1 MHTTNRNWKVESISH
16 LAFNPT
22 DMDKT
27 LKFYCDGFGFKKKA
41 LLTYADYEKT
51 ISENRELYVAAKTL
65 GEKTGEI
72 IDGMI
77 RKFSAIR
84 DMPWV
89 VYLEIVPGQLL
100 EFFYPMGNFVMLE
113 PLRELGKERVGYS
126 HLSLQVDNI
135 KEAVEDLKNKGIMPT
150 SNITLGPDFTY
161 QCWFA
166 DPDGNRIELM
176 EYTDKSLQIVGRK
189 FD

>member
-1 MHTTNRNWKVESISH
+1 
-16 LAFNPT
+16 
-22 DMDKT
+22 
-27 LKFYCDGFGFKKKA
+27 
-41 LLTYADYEKT
+41 
-51 ISENRELYVAAKTL
+51 
-65 GEKTGEI
+65 
-72 IDGMI
+72 MI

-161 QCWFA
+161 QCMFA